1 MIKTIKK
8 TVRIS
13 ERQNDMLQ
21 KLSEVSLKSEAS
33 LIREAIELL
42 FKPGGKI

>member
-8 TVRIS
+8 TVRITK
-13 ERQNDMLQ
+13 RQDEML
-21 KLSEVSLKSEAS
+21 KKISEVSLKSEVS

-42 FKPGGKI
+42 FKVQEKI